1 MLGCTTATS
10 GNYIYIVLYRRGRV
24 RTSSTRPLSRSP
36 PLVRVDAQ
44 RAQEGDPAH
53 LVRVGV
59 RVRVRVRVR
68 VKVRVWVSAD
78 GEGEGD
84 AER

>member
-1 MLGCTTATS
+1 M
-10 GNYIYIVLYRRGRV
+10 

-59 RVRVRVRVR
+59 RVRVRVRVT
-68 VKVRVWVSAD
+68 VSIQ
-78 GEGEGD
+78 G
-84 AER
+84 